1 MTELLNLSLR
11 ESADSLWRELN
22 SAWSPPFWHFPQ
34 LKAAD
39 EGRNRDWTLN
49 WQLWFY
55 SFRKV
60 MVPISSP
67 NTKYIH
73 KFVFWLCNPSY
84 RELVYFLW
92 LCLKLHDVQEKN
104 LHHHQLLP
112 LTGPGVLQ
120 PGRIL
125 TLVSLGA
132 QVIMKLII
140 SFLSCS

>member
-1 MTELLNLSLR
+1 
-11 ESADSLWRELN
+11 
-22 SAWSPPFWHFPQ
+22 
-34 LKAAD
+34 
-39 EGRNRDWTLN
+39 
-49 WQLWFY
+49 
-55 SFRKV
+55 

-73 KFVFWLCNPSY
+73 KF
-84 RELVYFLW
+84 ELVYFLW
-92 LCLKLHDVQEKN
+92 LCLKPHDVQEKN